1 MKHTIYIYVF
11 FLFSC
16 ANIVPTTGGPKDINP
31 PQLLEIKPNNE
42 IKNFDR
48 LDVTFIFDEL
58 IQINDKKNIFF
69 SPYHK
74 DALKLDVKK
83 NKLIVSFEKEL
94 SANTTYYMNLDE
106 VIKDVN
112 EGNIVKNLD
121 YLFST
126 GNTIDTL
133 TISGFVNNA
142 KTSKPL
148 DGVWVGLYKNDK
160 DSIVYNETPKYIVRS
175 NKAGEFSFLNLAKD
189 TFYIYAIEDFDNNL
203 KFTLPN
209 EKVGFYH
216 KKVVSQSEGI
226 EMCLFDETALADT
239 VELIAK
245 DSSLVGYGKLIVDS
259 LPKCPLVLELLKGD
273 KVVFRTNAI
282 NKISIDSLKAGV
294 YSLRV
299 IKDENENG
307 IWDSGKLI
315 HKRAAEKV
323 WLYPKEINIRDN
335 WDVVIEWETN

>member
-1 MKHTIYIYVF
+1 M
-11 FLFSC
+11 
-16 ANIVPTTGGPKDINP
+16 
-31 PQLLEIKPNNE
+31 LLC
-42 IKNFDR
+42 
-48 LDVTFIFDEL
+48 L
-58 IQINDKKNIFF
+58 
-69 SPYHK
+69 
-74 DALKLDVKK
+74 
-83 NKLIVSFEKEL
+83 
-94 SANTTYYMNLDE
+94 
-106 VIKDVN
+106 
-112 EGNIVKNLD
+112 
-121 YLFST
+121 
-126 GNTIDTL
+126 
-133 TISGFVNNA
+133 
-142 KTSKPL
+142 
-148 DGVWVGLYKNDK
+148 
-160 DSIVYNETPKYIVRS
+160 
-175 NKAGEFSFLNLAKD
+175 
-189 TFYIYAIEDFDNNL
+189 
-203 KFTLPN
+203 
-209 EKVGFYH
+209 
-216 KKVVSQSEGI
+216 EGI

-245 DSSLVGYGKLIVDS
+245 DSSLVSYGKLIVDS